1 MILDLFI
8 FNAIKAGAKGYLLK
22 DCSYNELIAAINS
35 VYNNKNYISNEISDI
50 FIQELLSEFSYE
62 DLNQAIQLV
71 KKEKEFQKVFTTGK
85 SSANR
90 NFIVYVLPKEN
101 QPHFRIGISVGKKV
115 GNAVKRNDVKRKIR
129 ASIFELREEI
139 QPDLDFIVIARPSVS
154 TLTSQEV
161 YSNLKHVLK
170 LAKVMK

>member
-1 MILDLFI
+1 M
-8 FNAIKAGAKGYLLK
+8 
-22 DCSYNELIAAINS
+22 
-35 VYNNKNYISNEISDI
+35 
-50 FIQELLSEFSYE
+50 
-62 DLNQAIQLV
+62 
-71 KKEKEFQKVFTTGK
+71 
-85 SSANR
+85 
-90 NFIVYVLPKEN
+90 
-101 QPHFRIGISVGKKV
+101 
-115 GNAVKRNDVKRKIR
+115 KRKIR

>member
-1 MILDLFI
+1 MR
-8 FNAIKAGAKGYLLK
+8 K
-22 DCSYNELIAAINS
+22 SYR
-35 VYNNKNYISNEISDI
+35 
-50 FIQELLSEFSYE
+50 
-62 DLNQAIQLV
+62 V

-85 SSANR
+85 SSTNR

-161 YSNLKHVLK
+161 YLNLKHVLK

>member
-1 MILDLFI
+1 MRTSYR
-8 FNAIKAGAKGYLLK
+8 AKK
-22 DCSYNELIAAINS
+22 D
-35 VYNNKNYISNEISDI
+35 
-50 FIQELLSEFSYE
+50 Q
-62 DLNQAIQLV
+62 
-71 KKEKEFQKVFTTGK
+71 EFQKVFTTGK

>member
-1 MILDLFI
+1 MR
-8 FNAIKAGAKGYLLK
+8 K
-22 DCSYNELIAAINS
+22 SYR
-35 VYNNKNYISNEISDI
+35 
-50 FIQELLSEFSYE
+50 
-62 DLNQAIQLV
+62 V
-71 KKEKEFQKVFTTGK
+71 KKEKEYKKVFTTGK

>member
-1 MILDLFI
+1 MR
-8 FNAIKAGAKGYLLK
+8 K
-22 DCSYNELIAAINS
+22 SYR
-35 VYNNKNYISNEISDI
+35 
-50 FIQELLSEFSYE
+50 
-62 DLNQAIQLV
+62 V
-71 KKEKEFQKVFTTGK
+71 KKEKEFQKVFTTGN

>member
-1 MILDLFI
+1 M
-8 FNAIKAGAKGYLLK
+8 
-22 DCSYNELIAAINS
+22 
-35 VYNNKNYISNEISDI
+35 
-50 FIQELLSEFSYE
+50 
-62 DLNQAIQLV
+62 
-71 KKEKEFQKVFTTGK
+71 
-85 SSANR
+85 
-90 NFIVYVLPKEN
+90 LPKEN

-129 ASIFELREEI
+129 ASIFELRGEI